1 MRNKSGSIAVLA
13 ACIIL
18 AGCHKG
24 GSGGAA
30 PTGQVAATVDG
41 KEITTSEVR
50 YELGPLASDPQA
62 SNRAQPAAL
71 QSIINRRILADAAV
85 ERGLDKAPTAAV
97 ALEKARDLGLIQ
109 LLEQNIRSTL
119 PKVSADE
126 AAAFVRDNP
135 LAFAQRQLVSV
146 DQIIV
151 PKVTQEVVKEMGP
164 LKTLPEII
172 ALLDKNKL
180 SYRRGATVI
189 DPLTLPPTA
198 AKQIN
203 DLKIGDVFVLPNGAA
218 AMVAQIRER
227 QSQPITGDDATQIA
241 TQLLGNQRAQNMVRQ
256 QFAQIIAKAQSKVK
270 INAEFQPKDQP
281 AGAATSAP
289 APVPTTQPE
298 S

>member
-1 MRNKSGSIAVLA
+1 MRNKSGSVAVLA

-270 INAEFQPKDQP
+270 INAEFQPKHQ
-281 AGAATSAP
+281 S
-289 APVPTTQPE
+289 
-298 S
+298 